1 MGQNRLEDTEL
12 KKMIEA
18 VIFYSSK
25 PVSIKRI
32 SANLPEMETDKI
44 REIVEKIQEECEK
57 SHGFVLKQIA
67 GGYMFVTDEKWAE
80 WIERFESR
88 EKQIKLSNAALETL
102 AIIAFKQ
109 PVTRAEVEAIRG
121 VGCSQVITGL
131 IEKKLV
137 TVKGRSSELGAPL
150 LYGTT
155 KDFLTFFGLNSV
167 KDLPAP
173 EELESK

>member
-1 MGQNRLEDTEL
+1 MEDAEL
-12 KKMIEA
+12 KKMMEA

-25 PVSIKRI
+25 PVSIRRI
-32 SANLPEMETDKI
+32 SANLPEVEIEKI
-44 REIVEKIQEECEK
+44 KEIITQIQEECEK
-57 SHGFVLKQIA
+57 NHGYILKQIA
-67 GGYMFVTDEKWAE
+67 GGYMFLTDEKWAE

-121 VGCSQVITGL
+121 VGCSQVINGL

-150 LYGTT
+150 LYGST
-155 KDFLTFFGLNSV
+155 KDFLTYFGLSSL
-167 KDLPAP
+167 KDLPSH
-173 EELESK
+173 EELES

>member
-1 MGQNRLEDTEL
+1 MFL
-12 KKMIEA
+12 
-18 VIFYSSK
+18 
-25 PVSIKRI
+25 
-32 SANLPEMETDKI
+32 TD
-44 REIVEKIQEECEK
+44 
-57 SHGFVLKQIA
+57 
-67 GGYMFVTDEKWAE
+67 DKWAE

-109 PVTRAEVEAIRG
+109 PVIRAEVEAIRG
-121 VGCSQVITGL
+121 VGCSQVINGL
-131 IEKKLV
+131 IEKKLI

-155 KDFLTFFGLNSV
+155 KDFLTYFGLSSL

-173 EELESK
+173 EELE

>member
-1 MGQNRLEDTEL
+1 MGTNRLEDTEL

-25 PVSIKRI
+25 PVSVRRI
-32 SANLPEMETDKI
+32 SANLPEVETDKI
-44 REIVEKIQEECEK
+44 KEIISQIQEECER
-57 SHGFVLKQIA
+57 SHGFALKQIA
-67 GGYMFVTDEKWAE
+67 GGYMFLTDEKWTE

-121 VGCSQVITGL
+121 VGCSQVINGL
-131 IEKKLV
+131 IEKKLL

-155 KDFLTFFGLNSV
+155 KDFLTYFGLGSL
-167 KDLPAP
+167 KDLPSP
-173 EELESK
+173 EELESL

>member
-1 MGQNRLEDTEL
+1 MSKERLDDVDL

-25 PVSIKRI
+25 PISLRRI
-32 SANLPEMETDKI
+32 SSNLPEVETDTI
-44 REIVEKIQEECEK
+44 REIIRKIQEDFK
-57 SHGFVLKQIA
+57 DNHGFGLKQIA
-67 GGYMFVTDEKWAE
+67 GGYLFLTDEKWAD
-80 WIERFESR
+80 WIERFKSR
-88 EKQIKLSNAALETL
+88 QKEIKLSNAALETL

-109 PVTRAEVEAIRG
+109 PVTRAEIESIRG
-121 VGCSQVITGL
+121 VGCSQVINGL

-150 LYGTT
+150 MYGTT
-155 KDFLTFFGLNSV
+155 RDFLSYFGLGSI

-173 EELESK
+173 EGMD